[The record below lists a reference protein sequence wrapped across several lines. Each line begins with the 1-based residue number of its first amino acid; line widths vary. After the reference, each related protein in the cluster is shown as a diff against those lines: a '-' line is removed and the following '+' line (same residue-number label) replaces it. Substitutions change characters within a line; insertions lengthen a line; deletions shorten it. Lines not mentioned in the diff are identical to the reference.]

1 MCTTLCDLAGVMYW
15 GDAYSH
21 RIETANI
28 DGSGRKLIVTVNNAR
43 YFAFTLHAGIIY
55 YTSWNPPYVH
65 LLVARLTQYDSTDD
79 DTCMFVCL
87 SVCLSSV
94 AHYASYVRKLPNQS
108 TCKFRTV
115 LGPWKT
121 TVINFVALRH
131 WGIEVLKWCVI
142 ILQIH
147 RRTGYSDKISYRHTW

>member
-28 DGSGRKLIVTVNNAR
+28 DGSGRRLIVTVNNAR

-65 LLVARLTQYDSTDD
+65 LLVARPTQYDSTDD

-87 SVCLSSV
+87 SVCRQSRIMRV
-94 AHYASYVRKLPNQS
+94 MYENYQTNQ
-108 TCKFRTV
+108 RV
-115 LGPWKT
+115 NLGQCWD
-121 TVINFVALRH
+121 H
-131 WGIEVLKWCVI
+131 E
-142 ILQIH
+142 
-147 RRTGYSDKISYRHTW
+147 RRL